1 MRVVITIEGAQA
13 DVLEQEPDELV
24 QFSTDG
30 EYSCVDGCGMLTYP
44 ESELTGMAGTLT
56 TITFTPSNAV
66 LKRTGTVT
74 SRMVFAPGTR
84 NTFLYQTPY
93 GTSTVGLETQ
103 RYRSTLGERG
113 GVLELLYVVDLTMPA
128 PTATSLRSPSENNK
142 DYRIEGN

>member
-1 MRVVITIEGAQA
+1 MQVVITIEGSQA
-13 DVLEQEPDELV
+13 DVFEQEPDELV

-30 EYSCVDGCGMLTYP
+30 EYTCVDGCGVLTYP

-56 TITFTPSNAV
+56 
-66 LKRTGTVT
+66 
-74 SRMVFAPGTR
+74 SRMVFAPGAR

-113 GVLELLYVVDLTMPA
+113 GVLDLLYVVDFDHACANRNQLKITV
-128 PTATSLRSPSENNK
+128 REQ
-142 DYRIEGN
+142 

>member
-13 DVLEQEPDELV
+13 DVLEQEPDEQV

-30 EYSCVDGCGMLTYP
+30 EYTCV
-44 ESELTGMAGTLT
+44 
-56 TITFTPSNAV
+56 AV
-66 LKRTGTVT
+66 LKRTGAVT

-113 GVLELLYVVDLTMPA
+113 GVLELLYVVDFDHA
-128 PTATSLRSPSENNK
+128 CANRNRLRITVREQ
-142 DYRIEGN
+142 

>member
-30 EYSCVDGCGMLTYP
+30 EYTCVDGCGMLTYP
-44 ESELTGMAGTLT
+44 ESELTGMAGTRTPL
-56 TITFTPSNAV
+56 TFTPAKAAR
-66 LKRTGTVT
+66 KR
-74 SRMVFAPGTR
+74 RVFAPGTR

-113 GVLELLYVVDLTMPA
+113 GVLELLYVVDFDHA
-128 PTATSLRSPSENNK
+128 CANRNRLRITVREQ
-142 DYRIEGN
+142 

>member
-1 MRVVITIEGAQA
+1 MQVVITIEGSQA

-30 EYSCVDGCGMLTYP
+30 EYTCVDGCGVLTYP

-74 SRMVFAPGTR
+74 SRMVFAPGAR

-93 GTSTVGLETQ
+93 GTSTVGLV
-103 RYRSTLGERG
+103 SSAASPLAISSLHDCDCGASIG
-113 GVLELLYVVDLTMPA
+113 PG
-128 PTATSLRSPSENNK
+128 TAYTSRP
-142 DYRIEGN
+142 

>member
-13 DVLEQEPDELV
+13 DVLEQEPDEQV

-30 EYSCVDGCGMLTYP
+30 EYTCVDGCGMLTYP

-74 SRMVFAPGTR
+74 SRMVFCPRHAQHVFVPDAVRHEHGRTGDAALPLHAR
-84 NTFLYQTPY
+84 RARRRA
-93 GTSTVGLETQ
+93 GATVRCGF
-103 RYRSTLGERG
+103 
-113 GVLELLYVVDLTMPA
+113 
-128 PTATSLRSPSENNK
+128 
-142 DYRIEGN
+142 

>member
-1 MRVVITIEGAQA
+1 MQVVITIEGSQA
-13 DVLEQEPDELV
+13 DVFEQEPDELV

-30 EYSCVDGCGMLTYP
+30 EYTCVDGCGVLTYP

-56 TITFTPSNAV
+56 TITFTPSSAV

-74 SRMVFAPGTR
+74 SRMVFATGTR

-103 RYRSTLGERG
+103 RYRSTLVYPR
-113 GVLELLYVVDLTMPA
+113 VSLDLLYVVDVDHDCSNRNQLKITV
-128 PTATSLRSPSENNK
+128 REQ
-142 DYRIEGN
+142 

>member
-1 MRVVITIEGAQA
+1 MQVVITIEGSQA
-13 DVLEQEPDELV
+13 DVFEQEPDELV

-30 EYSCVDGCGMLTYP
+30 EYTCVDGCGVLTYP
-44 ESELTGMAGTLT
+44 IIFLEHNTTGDGLVTALQLL
-56 TITFTPSNAV
+56 AV

-74 SRMVFAPGTR
+74 SRMVFAPGAR

-113 GVLELLYVVDLTMPA
+113 GVLDLLYVVDFDHACANRNQLKITV
-128 PTATSLRSPSENNK
+128 REQ
-142 DYRIEGN
+142 

>member
-1 MRVVITIEGAQA
+1 MQVVITIEGSQA
-13 DVLEQEPDELV
+13 DVFEQEPDELV

-30 EYSCVDGCGMLTYP
+30 EYTCVDGCGVLTYP

-56 TITFTPSNAV
+56 TITFT
-66 LKRTGTVT
+66 RTGTVT
-74 SRMVFAPGTR
+74 SRMVFAPGAR

-113 GVLELLYVVDLTMPA
+113 GVLDLLYVVDFDHACANRNQLKITV
-128 PTATSLRSPSENNK
+128 REQ
-142 DYRIEGN
+142 